1 MSLTFWADPQAKFH
15 SVIPAEAGIQK
26 SQPETFFSRQGVDPL
41 KTQDCGELRAAHDGS
56 ATTLAGWVSR
66 RRDHGGIIFIDL
78 RDRSGFVQV
87 VLNPENLSGDDYATA
102 ERLRSEWCVQ
112 VTGAVQKRPEGS
124 ENLALPTG
132 EIEVMASG
140 VTVLNQSQT
149 PPFYI
154 TDDVEADESLR
165 LRYRYLDLRRP
176 AMQENLRL
184 RHRAVKYIRDYLDDH
199 GFLEIETPI
208 LIKSTPEGA
217 RDFLVPSRMQ
227 PGNFYALPQ
236 SPQQL
241 KQLLMVSGVERYF
254 QIARCFRDED
264 LRADRQPEFTQLDL
278 EMSFVSES
286 DVLTLIEGLYAGL
299 VRELT
304 PQFKV
309 KTPFP
314 RLTYDD
320 VMARYGSDKPDL
332 RYGLEMAD
340 VSDLAAET
348 EFRVFHGI
356 LDRGGIIKAMAV
368 PGQGR
373 LSGSD
378 MRRMEETAKEFGAAG
393 MSHVRLTGDGPL
405 DTLEDGDALL
415 SPGLRMPPEW
425 VIRLAQRAGA
435 SRGDLILLMAGPA
448 KFANQWLAS
457 MRTHLAEQLELADP
471 HTLAFAFVT
480 DFPMFDWDD
489 DAQRWDS
496 THHPFTAPAP
506 GCEAMLDGDDFSAI
520 PSRAYD
526 LVCNGSELASGS
538 IRIHR
543 RDMQEKVFAILGYT
557 HEQVQERFGHILE
570 AFDYGAPPHGGIAPG
585 IDRLVAILAGADSLR
600 EVIAFPKTQSG
611 SDLLFGAPAPVDFPQ
626 LRDLGIRVVE

>member
-1 MSLTFWADPQAKFH
+1 M
-15 SVIPAEAGIQK
+15 
-26 SQPETFFSRQGVDPL
+26 
-41 KTQDCGELRAAHDGS
+41 RAAHDGTT
-56 ATTLAGWVSR
+56 TTLSGWVSR

-78 RDRSGFVQV
+78 RDRSGYVQV
-87 VLNPENLSGDDYATA
+87 VLNPENLLAEDYETA
-102 ERLRSEWCVQ
+102 ERLRSEWCVE
-112 VTGAVQKRPEGS
+112 VTGTVRLRPEGS
-124 ENLALPTG
+124 ENPSLPTG
-132 EIEVMASG
+132 EIEVMVEG
-140 VTVLNQSQT
+140 LTVLNQSLT

-154 TDDVEADESLR
+154 TDDVDADESLR

-176 AMQENLRL
+176 KMQENLRL
-184 RHRAVKYIRDYLDDH
+184 RHQAVKYIRDYLDDH

-217 RDFLVPSRMQ
+217 RDYLVPSRTH

-278 EMSFVSES
+278 EMSFVEEE
-286 DVLTLIEGLYAGL
+286 DVLGLIEGLYAGL

-309 KTPFP
+309 KTPFQ
-314 RLTYDD
+314 RLSYADA
-320 VMARYGSDKPDL
+320 MARFGSDKPDL

-368 PGQGR
+368 PGLGS
-373 LSGSD
+373 LTGSD

-393 MSHVRLTGDGPL
+393 MSHVRLTGEGTL
-405 DTLEDGDALL
+405 DSLTDDDALL
-415 SPGLRMPPEW
+415 SPGLRMPAEW
-425 VIRLAQRAGA
+425 VRRLADRAGA
-435 SRGDLILLMAGPA
+435 QRGDLIALMAGPPRL
-448 KFANQWLAS
+448 ANQWLAA
-457 MRTHLAEQLELADP
+457 MRSHLAAQLELADP
-471 HTLAFAFVT
+471 DTLSFAFVT
-480 DFPMFDWDD
+480 EFPLFDWDD
-489 DAQRWDS
+489 DAGRWDS
-496 THHPFTAPAP
+496 AHHPFTAPAP
-506 GCEAMLDGDDFSAI
+506 GCEGMLDGDDFSSI

-543 RDMQEKVFAILGYT
+543 RDMQEKVFRILGYSP
-557 HEQVQERFGHILE
+557 EQIADRFGHILE

-585 IDRLVAILAGADSLR
+585 IDRLVAMLAGADSLR

-611 SDLLFGAPAPVDFPQ
+611 SDLLFGAPSGVDAGQ
-626 LRDLGIRVVE
+626 LRDLAIRVVE

>member
-1 MSLTFWADPQAKFH
+1 M
-15 SVIPAEAGIQK
+15 
-26 SQPETFFSRQGVDPL
+26 
-41 KTQDCGELRAAHDGS
+41 RAAHDGT
-56 ATTLAGWVSR
+56 ATTLSGWVSR

-78 RDRSGFVQV
+78 RDRSGYVQV
-87 VLNPENLSGDDYATA
+87 VLNPEHLPAEDYETA
-102 ERLRSEWCVQ
+102 ERLRSEWCIE
-112 VTGAVQKRPEGS
+112 VTGAVRLRPEGS
-124 ENLALPTG
+124 ENPALPTG
-132 EIEVMASG
+132 EIEVMVEG
-140 VTVLNQSQT
+140 LTVLNQSLT

-154 TDDVEADESLR
+154 TDDVDADESLR

-176 AMQENLRL
+176 KMQDNLRL
-184 RHRAVKYIRDYLDDH
+184 RHQAVKYIRDYLDGH

-217 RDFLVPSRMQ
+217 RDYLVPSRTH

-278 EMSFVSES
+278 EMSFVEEE
-286 DVLTLIEGLYAGL
+286 DVLGLIEGLYAGL

-309 KTPFP
+309 KTPFQ
-314 RLTYDD
+314 RLSYADA
-320 VMARYGSDKPDL
+320 MARFGSDKPDL
-332 RYGLEMAD
+332 RYGLEMTD

-368 PGQGR
+368 PGQGG
-373 LSGSD
+373 LTGSD

-393 MSHVRLTGDGPL
+393 MSHVRIAGDGSL
-405 DTLEDGDALL
+405 DSLTDDDALL
-415 SPGLRMPPEW
+415 SPGLRMPIEW
-425 VIRLAQRAGA
+425 VRRLADRSGA
-435 SRGDLILLMAGPA
+435 QRGDLIVLMAGPA
-448 KFANQWLAS
+448 RLANQWLAA
-457 MRTHLAEQLELADP
+457 MRSHLAAQMELADP
-471 HTLAFAFVT
+471 ATLSFAFVT
-480 DFPMFDWDD
+480 DFPLFEWDE
-489 DAQRWDS
+489 DANRWDS
-496 THHPFTAPAP
+496 AHHPFTAPAP
-506 GCEAMLDGDDFSAI
+506 GCESMLDGDDLASI

-543 RDMQEKVFAILGYT
+543 RDLQEKVFSILGYSA
-557 HEQVQERFGHILE
+557 EQITERFGHILE

-611 SDLLFGAPAPVDFPQ
+611 SDLLFGAPSEVDAGQ
-626 LRDLGIRVVE
+626 LRDLAIRIVE

>member
-1 MSLTFWADPQAKFH
+1 M
-15 SVIPAEAGIQK
+15 
-26 SQPETFFSRQGVDPL
+26 
-41 KTQDCGELRAAHDGS
+41 RAAHHGT
-56 ATTLAGWVSR
+56 ATTLSGWVSR

-78 RDRSGFVQV
+78 RDRSGYVQV
-87 VLNPENLSGDDYATA
+87 VLNPEYLPAEDYETA
-102 ERLRSEWCVQ
+102 ERLRSEWCVE
-112 VTGAVQKRPEGS
+112 VMGTVRLRPEGS
-124 ENLALPTG
+124 ENPSLPTG
-132 EIEVMASG
+132 EVEVMVESLA
-140 VTVLNQSQT
+140 VLNQSLT

-154 TDDVEADESLR
+154 TDDVDADESLR

-176 AMQENLRL
+176 TMQENLRL
-184 RHRAVKYIRDYLDDH
+184 RHQVVKYIRDYLDGH

-227 PGNFYALPQ
+227 PGSFYALPQ

-278 EMSFVSES
+278 EMSFVEEE
-286 DVLTLIEGLYAGL
+286 DVLGLIEGLYSGL
-299 VRELT
+299 VKELT

-309 KTPFP
+309 KTPFQ
-314 RLTYDD
+314 RMTYADA
-320 VMARYGSDKPDL
+320 MARYGSDKPDL

-368 PGQGR
+368 PGQAV
-373 LSGSD
+373 LTGSD

-393 MSHVRLTGDGPL
+393 MSHVRLTGEGS
-405 DTLEDGDALL
+405 LESMADEDALL
-415 SPGLRMPPEW
+415 SPGLRMPVEW
-425 VIRLAQRAGA
+425 VRRLAERAGA
-435 SRGDLILLMAGPA
+435 QQGDLIVLMAGPERL
-448 KFANQWLAS
+448 ANQWLAS
-457 MRTHLAEQLELADP
+457 MRTYLAAQMELADP
-471 HTLAFAFVT
+471 HTLSFAFVT
-480 DFPMFDWDD
+480 DFPMFEWDD
-489 DAQRWDS
+489 DAGRWDS
-496 THHPFTAPAP
+496 AHHPFTAPAP
-506 GCEAMLDGDDFSAI
+506 GCEGMLDGDDLASI

-543 RDMQEKVFAILGYT
+543 RELQEKVFGILGYSG
-557 HEQVQERFGHILE
+557 EQIAERFGHILE

-611 SDLLFGAPAPVDFPQ
+611 SDLLFGAPAGVDAGQ
-626 LRDLGIRVVE
+626 LRDLAIRIVE

>member
-1 MSLTFWADPQAKFH
+1 M
-15 SVIPAEAGIQK
+15 
-26 SQPETFFSRQGVDPL
+26 
-41 KTQDCGELRAAHDGS
+41 RAAHDGTT
-56 ATTLAGWVSR
+56 TTLSGWVSR

-87 VLNPENLSGDDYATA
+87 VLNPENLSAEDYETA
-102 ERLRSEWCVQ
+102 ERLRSEWCVE
-112 VTGAVQKRPEGS
+112 VTGTVRLRPEGS
-124 ENLALPTG
+124 ENPSLPTG
-132 EIEVMASG
+132 EIEVMVEG
-140 VTVLNQSQT
+140 LKVLNQSLT

-154 TDDVEADESLR
+154 TDEVDADESLR

-176 AMQENLRL
+176 KMQENLRL

-217 RDFLVPSRMQ
+217 RDYLVPSRTH

-278 EMSFVSES
+278 EMSFVEEE
-286 DVLTLIEGLYAGL
+286 DVLGLIEGLYAGL

-309 KTPFP
+309 KTPFQ
-314 RLTYDD
+314 RLSYADA
-320 VMARYGSDKPDL
+320 MARFGSDKPDL

-368 PGQGR
+368 PGLGS
-373 LSGSD
+373 LTGSD

-393 MSHVRLTGDGPL
+393 MSHVRLTGEGTL
-405 DTLEDGDALL
+405 DSLMDDDALL
-415 SPGLRMPPEW
+415 SPGLRMPVEW
-425 VIRLAQRAGA
+425 VRRLADRAGA
-435 SRGDLILLMAGPA
+435 ERGDLIALMAGPA
-448 KFANQWLAS
+448 RLANQWLAA
-457 MRTHLAEQLELADP
+457 MRSHLAAQLELADP
-471 HTLAFAFVT
+471 DTLSFAFVT
-480 DFPMFDWDD
+480 EFPLFDWDD
-489 DAQRWDS
+489 DAGRWDS
-496 THHPFTAPAP
+496 AHHPFTAPAP
-506 GCEAMLDGDDFSAI
+506 GCEGMLDGDDFSSI

-543 RDMQEKVFAILGYT
+543 RDLQEKVFGILGYSPD
-557 HEQVQERFGHILE
+557 QIADRFGHILE

-585 IDRLVAILAGADSLR
+585 IDRLVAMLAGADSLR

-611 SDLLFGAPAPVDFPQ
+611 SDLLFGAPSGVDAGQ
-626 LRDLGIRVVE
+626 LRDLAIRVVE